1 METYLRY
8 ESLQEDGALSE
19 VSNKEKLPGKNH
31 LKPSRNQSSLIDLA
45 QGFALLSRPSKRDIT
60 LFQEQFYTLILN
72 TSSIER
78 KKIAQI
84 ISKSAYAPKPLIIF
98 MATQEIAIAQSP
110 LLYSPVLQPADL
122 NLIIEKTAIEH
133 AKVIAT
139 RSDLDATNVK
149 ALLRL
154 DNVADQI
161 KTTLL
166 TNKPVSETPE
176 IQEILDNTHLS
187 DGWDKAEEEIINVQ
201 SLDITMGK
209 PGKNSRDLSETLLK
223 LANKGGKLRRKPT
236 GKPVKSAETL
246 ITLSQME
253 NQLLTNMREKNLKS
267 FAISVEHFCGLKSQI
282 TFQILR
288 KQNAGMLATLLRA
301 LDVSDITAARI
312 LLMGNM
318 DIGRNAQ
325 IFKVV
330 MDKYK
335 NLNHSECVSYYEKL
349 GADFN
354 HSHFKETKH
363 IPTTRYALS
372 LAARARRAALLKH
385 QEVYSDTHQTMKLS
399 A

>member
-1 METYLRY
+1 METF
-8 ESLQEDGALSE
+8 E
-19 VSNKEKLPGKNH
+19 KEKTTSRKH
-31 LKPSRNQSSLIDLA
+31 LMPSRNQSSLVDLS
-45 QGFALLSRPSKRDIT
+45 QGFASLSRPSKKDIT

-72 TSSIER
+72 TSSVER
-78 KKIAQI
+78 KEIAQN
-84 ISKSAYAPKPLIIF
+84 ISKSAYTPKPLIIF

-122 NLIIEKTAIEH
+122 NLIIEKSAFEQ
-133 AKVIAT
+133 AKLIA
-139 RSDLDATNVK
+139 RRENLDATNVK
-149 ALLRL
+149 ALLKL
-154 DNVADQI
+154 DNVAEQI

-166 TNKPVSETPE
+166 ANEAITQNVD
-176 IQEILDNTHLS
+176 IVEILETSSLS
-187 DGWDKAEEEIINVQ
+187 EGWEKAEEEITNIQ
-201 SLDITMGK
+201 SVDITPLK
-209 PGKNSRDLSETLLK
+209 PSKNSIDLSKTLLA
-223 LANKGGKLRRKPT
+223 LANKGGKLKRKPT
-236 GKPVKSAETL
+236 GKAPKSTESI
-246 ITLSQME
+246 ITLSQIE
-253 NQLLTNMREKNLKS
+253 NQLLSNMREKNLKS
-267 FAISVEHFCGLKSQI
+267 FAISIQHFCGLRSPI

-288 KQNAGMLATLLRA
+288 TQNAGMLATLLCA
-301 LDVSDITAARI
+301 LEISDVSAARL
-312 LLMGNM
+312 LLMANL

-372 LAARARRAALLKH
+372 LAARARRAALLKE
-385 QEVYSDTHQTMKLS
+385 QEEHAQVSQKMKLS